1 MNWGIIGLG
10 YMGKQF
16 ANSLRKL
23 DKNQLLAISSNSLL
37 KLIKFGFRHKIKL
50 KYQFKGYEDILSC
63 KDIDNIYIATLN
75 NTHHDLIIKCLEAKK
90 NVLCEKP
97 FAIDYEQA
105 KNIRNKV
112 KESKI
117 LFLEALAYRSHPQ
130 IKEVIRLIKSNS
142 IGKILKI
149 NSSYGINKGKP
160 KNNSRLFDNKLG
172 GGSILDLGSYPVS
185 ISNLIA
191 NISNEQKDIIPEVK
205 NVTGKFYNSKID
217 INAQAELVYKNGITS
232 KIKVSINENLEN
244 MTTILGT
251 DGKLVICDPW
261 VPNKDSVVELHKNN
275 KIKKLENSSNLNI
288 FTSQIYE
295 FNKNIEQKNLE
306 CEYPLMTIDNSV
318 DCMQVMNE
326 WKKKVFENENKE
338 KY

>member
-23 DKNQLLAISSNSLL
+23 DKNQLLGISSNSLF

-50 KYQFKGYEDILSC
+50 KYQFKSYEDILSC

-112 KESKI
+112 KESKT

-142 IGKILKI
+142 IGKIFKI
-149 NSSYGINKGKP
+149 NTSYGINKGKP

-191 NISNEQKDIIPEVK
+191 NISNDQKDIVPEVK
-205 NVTGKFYNSKID
+205 NVLGKVYNSEID
-217 INAQAELVYKNGITS
+217 INAQAELFYKNGITS

-288 FTSQIYE
+288 LTSQIYE